1 MAPATALNN
10 NSCKPFHLRD
20 CALVSLSTGLKAQT
34 LAEFQDDLMRVDAAS
49 IYHHF
54 WGRFLAS
61 RFSEPEYNNDFA
73 SWVYR
78 ALHEKALAEKLSMI
92 NPMSYATIDNIREEV
107 VDCIAEH
114 LDLSDYVAWAKA
126 DQRFYFLKSQ
136 IVVFDTNRYLE
147 QPKDLLTA
155 IPTMSLGSVF
165 YHFIDARRRTDG
177 GCDDFSAWLK
187 GWGDEYAELCLQ
199 LTALDPF
206 FSSLNE
212 LRWRVQQFMQKRL
225 EGGGQ

>member
-1 MAPATALNN
+1 MTPATTCNH
-10 NSCKPFHLRD
+10 SSEPFHLQD

-34 LAEFQDDLMRVDAAS
+34 LEEFQNSLIRVDAAS

-92 NPMSYATIDNIREEV
+92 NPVSFGTIDNIREEV
-107 VDCIAEH
+107 VDLIAEH
-114 LDLSDYVAWAKA
+114 IDLTDYVAWAKA
-126 DQRFYFLKSQ
+126 DQRFHFLRSQ
-136 IVVFDTNRYLE
+136 IVVFDTNRYLY
-147 QPKDLLTA
+147 QPEDLLA
-155 IPTMSLGSVF
+155 ALPTMSLGSVF
-165 YHFIDARRRTDG
+165 YHFIDARRRTEAG
-177 GCDDFSAWLK
+177 YDDFSAWLMSY
-187 GWGDEYAELCLQ
+187 GEEYAGLCLQ
-199 LTALDPF
+199 LTSLDPF

-212 LRWRVQQFMQKRL
+212 LRWRVEQLLKVRL
-225 EGGGQ
+225 EGDTK

>member
-1 MAPATALNN
+1 
-10 NSCKPFHLRD
+10 
-20 CALVSLSTGLKAQT
+20 
-34 LAEFQDDLMRVDAAS
+34 MRVDAAS

-54 WGRFLAS
+54 WGRFLAP

-92 NPMSYATIDNIREEV
+92 NPISYATIDKIREEV

-114 LDLSDYVAWAKA
+114 LDQSEYMAWAKA

-136 IVVFDTNRYLE
+136 IVVFDTNCYLQE
-147 QPKDLLTA
+147 PENLLAA

-165 YHFIDARRRTDG
+165 YHFIDARRRTDEC
-177 GCDDFSAWLK
+177 CDDFSAWLTA
-187 GWGDEYAELCLQ
+187 WGEEYTDLCSQ
-199 LTALDPF
+199 LTTLDPF
-206 FSSLNE
+206 FSSLTE
-212 LRWRVQQFMQKRL
+212 LRWRVQQLLQKRL

>member
-1 MAPATALNN
+1 MTPANTRNHT
-10 NSCKPFHLRD
+10 CKSFHLRD
-20 CALVSLSTGLKAQT
+20 CALVSISTGLKAQT
-34 LAEFQDDLMRVDAAS
+34 LAEFQDSLMRVDAAS

-107 VDCIAEH
+107 VDRIAEH
-114 LDLSDYVAWAKA
+114 IDLSDYVAWAKA
-126 DQRFYFLKSQ
+126 DQRFYFLRSQ
-136 IVVFDTNRYLE
+136 IVVFDTNRYLD
-147 QPKDLLTA
+147 QPEDLLA
-155 IPTMSLGSVF
+155 ALPTMSLGSVF
-165 YHFIDARRRTDG
+165 YHFIDARRRTDE
-177 GCDDFSAWLK
+177 GCDDFSAWLM
-187 GWGDEYAELCLQ
+187 GWGEEYARLCLQ
-199 LTALDPF
+199 FSALDPF

-212 LRWRVQQFMQKRL
+212 LRWRVEQLMKKRL
-225 EGGGQ
+225 EGGAK

>member
-1 MAPATALNN
+1 MTHANTFN

-34 LAEFQDDLMRVDAAS
+34 LAEFHDGLMRVDAAS

-73 SWVYR
+73 SWAYR

-92 NPMSYATIDNIREEV
+92 NPMSYGTIENLREEV
-107 VDCIAEH
+107 VDRIAEH
-114 LDLSDYVAWAKA
+114 LDRSEYMAWAKA
-126 DQRFYFLKSQ
+126 DQLFYFLRSQ
-136 IVVFDTNRYLE
+136 IVVFDTNRYLN
-147 QPKDLLTA
+147 QPEDLMTA
-155 IPTMSLGSVF
+155 IPSMSLGAVF

-177 GCDDFSAWLK
+177 GCDDFSAWLMD
-187 GWGDEYAELCLQ
+187 WGDEYKDLCLQ
-199 LTALDPF
+199 LKGIDPF

-212 LRWRVQQFMQKRL
+212 LRWRVEHLMKNRL
-225 EGGGQ
+225 EGGAK